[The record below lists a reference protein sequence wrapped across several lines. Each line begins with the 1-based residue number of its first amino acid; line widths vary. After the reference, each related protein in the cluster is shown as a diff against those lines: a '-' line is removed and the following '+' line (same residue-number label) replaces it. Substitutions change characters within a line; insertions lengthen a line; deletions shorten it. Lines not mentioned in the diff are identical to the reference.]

1 MLFLNTRCAPALFGQ
16 LGPLAQYVQLR
27 FCLFGLLLRGH
38 KLFVEGKRSGFDQL
52 DQLRQ
57 RLVCVLSYVD
67 RIVVTARI
75 FFKIVEVENL
85 VGEIRFDQHV
95 DVEIDVTQNTPIE
108 TRRQTDVAVEVL
120 KRAGGIA
127 EPKNVV
133 PAIEPVVFDT
143 DRSTRDR
150 S

>member
-1 MLFLNTRCAPALFGQ
+1 MR
-16 LGPLAQYVQLR
+16 
-27 FCLFGLLLRGH
+27 
-38 KLFVEGKRSGFDQL
+38 
-52 DQLRQ
+52 
-57 RLVCVLSYVD
+57 VLPNIE
-67 RIVVTARI
+67 RIIVTARI

-85 VGEIRFDQHV
+85 VGEIRFDQYV

>member
-1 MLFLNTRCAPALFGQ
+1 MR
-16 LGPLAQYVQLR
+16 VIER
-27 FCLFGLLLRGH
+27 
-38 KLFVEGKRSGFDQL
+38 ERSRFDQA
-52 DQLRQ
+52 DQFRQ
-57 RLVCVLSYVD
+57 RSVRFLLHLGGVPV
-67 RIVVTARI
+67 ARGV

-95 DVEIDVTQNTPIE
+95 DVEIDVTQNTPID